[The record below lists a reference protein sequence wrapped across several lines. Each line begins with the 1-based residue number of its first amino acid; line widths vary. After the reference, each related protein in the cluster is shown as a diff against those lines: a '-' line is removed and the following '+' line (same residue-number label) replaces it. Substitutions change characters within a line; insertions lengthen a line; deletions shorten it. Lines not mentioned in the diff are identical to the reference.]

1 MDEKTE
7 LSYNEDCFAYRP
19 GWCSALKGFYSPA
32 DKYQCRGCPFYKT
45 REQFIKDN
53 ERCREIVKQRIA
65 RIDADSVFF
74 IERCYDALLKGK
86 TYYKKH

>member
-19 GWCSALKGFYSPA
+19 GWCSVLKGFYSPA

-45 REQFIKDN
+45 REQYKSDLI
-53 ERCREIVKQRIA
+53 RA
-65 RIDADSVFF
+65 AGTVF
-74 IERCYDALLKGK
+74 EKYGASSSEYELASRAVDRMG
-86 TYYKKH
+86 

>member
-45 REQFIKDN
+45 RERYKSDLI
-53 ERCREIVKQRIA
+53 RA
-65 RIDADSVFF
+65 AGTVF
-74 IERCYDALLKGK
+74 EKYGASSSEYELASRAVDRMG
-86 TYYKKH
+86 

>member
-45 REQFIKDN
+45 REQYKSDLI
-53 ERCREIVKQRIA
+53 RA
-65 RIDADSVFF
+65 AGTVF
-74 IERCYDALLKGK
+74 EKYGASSSEYELASRAVDRMG
-86 TYYKKH
+86 

>member
-45 REQFIKDN
+45 REQYNSDLIRAAGTVLEKYGASSSEYELASRAVD
-53 ERCREIVKQRIA
+53 RM
-65 RIDADSVFF
+65 
-74 IERCYDALLKGK
+74 G
-86 TYYKKH
+86 

>member
-45 REQFIKDN
+45 REQ
-53 ERCREIVKQRIA
+53 
-65 RIDADSVFF
+65 
-74 IERCYDALLKGK
+74 
-86 TYYKKH
+86 YKSDLIRAAGTVLEKYGASSSEYELASRAVDRMG

>member
-19 GWCSALKGFYSPA
+19 GWCSALKDFYSPA

-45 REQFIKDN
+45 REQYKSDLIRAAGTVLEKYGASSS
-53 ERCREIVKQRIA
+53 EYELASRAAKKA
-65 RIDADSVFF
+65 R
-74 IERCYDALLKGK
+74 
-86 TYYKKH
+86 

>member
-32 DKYQCRGCPFYKT
+32 DKYQCRGCAFYKT
-45 REQFIKDN
+45 REQYKSDLI
-53 ERCREIVKQRIA
+53 RA
-65 RIDADSVFF
+65 AGTVF
-74 IERCYDALLKGK
+74 EKYGASSSEYELASRAVDRMG
-86 TYYKKH
+86 

>member
-32 DKYQCRGCPFYKT
+32 DKYQRRGCPFYKT
-45 REQFIKDN
+45 REQYKSDLI
-53 ERCREIVKQRIA
+53 RA
-65 RIDADSVFF
+65 AGTVF
-74 IERCYDALLKGK
+74 EKYGASSSEYELASRAVDRMG
-86 TYYKKH
+86 